1 VLCLTGRGGGGF
13 DFTKG
18 VGAVSGWGR
27 CKRQV
32 CVVGILIFGHK
43 PHIHEWKGASV
54 LAGGVWCVIGEGVR
68 PCPSP
73 RRQELEGAG
82 SDVPTPTTR
91 CTCPSMQSLPLC
103 GHSLPSHPPPHFVAL
118 PSQELSVP
126 GGPLQHA
133 GHTAVE
139 GDVDGP
145 GGTAAPKPPP
155 LASPMGA
162 LAEGEEA
169 EEREEVEEGAD
180 HNGLVPAGGAGAGE
194 GVGGG
199 TDLNGG
205 ASAASPGPIKS
216 LVDEQE
222 EVEAAAAAAALAAM
236 VTPAPPPAPKRPT
249 DGK

>member
-1 VLCLTGRGGGGF
+1 MCRPQHR
-13 DFTKG
+13 
-18 VGAVSGWGR
+18 A
-27 CKRQV
+27 
-32 CVVGILIFGHK
+32 
-43 PHIHEWKGASV
+43 V
-54 LAGGVWCVIGEGVR
+54 LASQCCHFHFVDTL
-68 PCPSP
+68 CP
-73 RRQELEGAG
+73 
-82 SDVPTPTTR
+82 
-91 CTCPSMQSLPLC
+91 
-103 GHSLPSHPPPHFVAL
+103 HPHFIFL
-118 PSQELSVP
+118 SSQELSVP
-126 GGPLQHA
+126 GGPLQHV

-162 LAEGEEA
+162 LAEGEEEEEA
-169 EEREEVEEGAD
+169 EERGEVEEGAD

-199 TDLNGG
+199 TDLSGG
-205 ASAASPGPIKS
+205 ASASSPGPIKS